1 MIRVQLSGQL
11 KEWSGCLSRVEL
23 DSGPDV
29 LSVVRALDARFPGLG
44 GRIID
49 DQERIRPHVN
59 VFVNSENSKE
69 LGKERAQ
76 VNDGD
81 TVHILPAVSG
91 G

>member
-1 MIRVQLSGQL
+1 LIRVRLSGQL
-11 KEWSGCLSRVEL
+11 KDWAGGLSRTDL
-23 DSGPDV
+23 DPCPDV

-44 GRIID
+44 GRIVD

-59 VFVNSENSKE
+59 IFVNSENSKE
-69 LGKERAQ
+69 LGKERAK
-76 VNDGD
+76 VGDGD

>member
-11 KEWSGCLSRVEL
+11 KEWSRGASRVEVE
-23 DSGPDV
+23 SGTDV
-29 LSVVRALDARFPGLG
+29 ISVVKALDARYPGLA
-44 GRIID
+44 GRIVD
-49 DQERIRPHVN
+49 DQDRIRPHVN

-69 LGKERAQ
+69 LGRERAQ
-76 VNDGD
+76 VRDGD

>member
-11 KEWSGCLSRVEL
+11 KEWSSGVSRVEL

-29 LSVVRALDARFPGLG
+29 LAVVRALDARFPGLG
-44 GRIID
+44 QKIVD

-69 LGKERAQ
+69 LGRERAR
-76 VNDGD
+76 VSDGD
-81 TVHILPAVSG
+81 TVRILPAVSG